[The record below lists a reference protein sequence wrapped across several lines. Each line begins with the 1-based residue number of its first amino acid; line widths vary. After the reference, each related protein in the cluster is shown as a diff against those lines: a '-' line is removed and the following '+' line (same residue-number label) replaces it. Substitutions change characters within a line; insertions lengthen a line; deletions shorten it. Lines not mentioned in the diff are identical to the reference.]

1 MIKASLLLP
10 PKKEVAYSS
19 YCVKKIVMTKVLWL
33 PVSHLFPGQMKIK
46 INVKIK
52 MIKFSYCHLLRILT
66 SYLGRSKD
74 AKVDLHSPTGWNEY
88 MSVTT

>member
-19 YCVKKIVMTKVLWL
+19 YFVNKIVMTKALLL
-33 PVSHLFPGQMKIK
+33 PVSHLLHGQIK
-46 INVKIK
+46 IRIDKNIK
-52 MIKFSYCHLLRILT
+52 MIKFCYCHFLRILT

>member
-1 MIKASLLLP
+1 MIKASVLLP

-19 YCVKKIVMTKVLWL
+19 YCVKKIVMTKVLL
-33 PVSHLFPGQMKIK
+33 LSVSHLLPGQIKIK
-46 INVKIK
+46 IKIK
-52 MIKFSYCHLLRILT
+52 MIKFCYCHILRILT

-88 MSVTT
+88 MFVTT